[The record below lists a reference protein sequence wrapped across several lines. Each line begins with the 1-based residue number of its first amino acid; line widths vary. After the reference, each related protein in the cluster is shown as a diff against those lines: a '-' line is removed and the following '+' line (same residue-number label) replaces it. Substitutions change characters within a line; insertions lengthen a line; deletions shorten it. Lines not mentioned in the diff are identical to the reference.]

1 MKIKNCFLLVVVLLA
16 LLFSSCTCSE
26 KSEGI
31 GINYMP
37 VQIEEDGAWSFI
49 GHDGEIFMKDSF
61 DEDNEPSPIVDGVFY
76 VEGKEGKTVYRVNDD
91 TFTEIDGL
99 SNLAYAGYMQDGLM
113 PVCKKGERIIVV
125 DINGSI
131 KFELTQ
137 FDNIEVDLCKSYSE
151 GLMLVKLQDGTVLYV
166 NTNGENAFGRR
177 FVFGSKFY
185 NGYAF
190 VKELDKDGESSG
202 SVCIINKEGDVVYK
216 FKKSMELGEEGTI
229 EFYKQLFSVDNSEKM
244 SIYNFNGE
252 EICRCPSKVE
262 GTGNLFEDYFV
273 YKNEDDEY
281 GVMDYEAKQ
290 LIHAKYKMMIPLGR
304 YFLCIGK
311 NNDEEIKLVDIDDNE
326 LKTIDGKIVVKPQN
340 FGFDFPVII
349 DTDNDEMYM
358 IDSKANIINN
368 ELYACINYD
377 FFVDD
382 DFGEV
387 ESCYA
392 PIDDIAKEMAT
403 LTDKPSAYGA
413 FINNGEPHCYP
424 KDISFIRNA
433 SISQLEDKHDATML
447 VNSGLNFTT
456 TYTVNFDWVIVK
468 KDSTTLSND
477 AWLNRISIKTS
488 CDERHISSMVSET
501 LIKKLIEKG
510 YRKEAESD
518 SYPKRYMFVSD
529 KDNYVIGLQE
539 DMDVALWIDCRCKAN
554 TIRQWLTTGKF

>member
-1 MKIKNCFLLVVVLLA
+1 MKSKLYVLLVLFATQLL
-16 LLFSSCTCSE
+16 LVSCTE
-26 KSEGI
+26 KKEGVKI
-31 GINYMP
+31 DYMP

-49 GHDGEIFMKDSF
+49 GPDGDIFMKDAF
-61 DEDNEPSPIVDGVFY
+61 DEDDEPSPIVDGVFY
-76 VEGKEGKTVYRVNDD
+76 VERKEGKTVYRVHDG

-125 DINGSI
+125 DVNGST

-166 NTNGENAFGRR
+166 DTNGKNAFGRR
-177 FVFGSKFY
+177 FKDGSTFC

-190 VKELDKDGESSG
+190 VKELDKDGDNSG

-216 FKKSMELGEEGTI
+216 LKKSMELGEYCTI
-229 EFYKQLFSVDNSEKM
+229 NYFKQLFSVENNEKM
-244 SIYNFNGE
+244 CIYNFNGE
-252 EICRCPSKVE
+252 EIYRCPSKVE
-262 GTGNLFEDYFV
+262 GTGNLLEDYFV
-273 YKNEDDEY
+273 YKNDDDEY

-304 YFLCIGK
+304 YFLCMGK
-311 NNDEEIKLVDIDDNE
+311 NNDEKIKLVDIDDYE

-358 IDSKANIINN
+358 IDSKANIIND
-368 ELYACINYD
+368 ELYAYINYD

-413 FINNGEPHCYP
+413 FINNGEPHCFP
-424 KDISFIRNA
+424 KDISFIRSA
-433 SISQLEDKHDATML
+433 SISQLEDKHDATIL
-447 VNSGLNFTT
+447 VNRGLNFTT

-477 AWLNRISIKTS
+477 AWLNKISIKTS
-488 CDERHISSMVSET
+488 CDERHLSSMVSEA
-501 LIKKLIEKG
+501 LIKKLVEKG
-510 YRKEAESD
+510 YRKEAENEL
-518 SYPKRYMFVSD
+518 YPKRYMFVSD